1 MGFPENDSETSKMQ
15 LLQALSELQE
25 KVAGLER
32 ERGEHLLEQDLYRT
46 LANSSQV
53 GVYILQDR
61 KFQFVNPH
69 IAEYAGYRE
78 AEMVGMESLS
88 LIHPDDR
95 LLARKNAIRMLKGQ
109 RFSPYEFR
117 IITSEG
123 RIKWIMETST
133 PIYYK
138 GKRAVLGNSMNI
150 TGQKEARNRLEELEA
165 LESSILDAIPHAVV
179 GLHNRRFIF
188 ANNAVQA
195 VFGWLPE
202 ELIGRSVRLIYCND
216 ADYEEIARL
225 FYESLEKQRTYS
237 TEFPCRHKDG
247 HDLICLMRASR
258 IGERLTEGKIVVTY
272 EDITERKKAEKEL
285 EASREQMRNLS
296 IHLQSVREEERTRIA
311 REIHDELGQ
320 SLTAFKMDLS
330 WLGKRITSEK
340 LLRDKVKAMYGLV
353 DRTIESVHRIS
364 ADLRPGLLDDLGLV
378 AAMEW
383 QTKEF
388 SNRSGIACE
397 ADLDVEDLPLEKEL
411 ATAVFR
417 IFQETLTN
425 IARHANATRVFVR
438 LETRGDKV
446 ILEVADNG
454 RGITR
459 KQIND
464 PKSFGIMGMRE
475 RALLWGGDVHLIG
488 SRYKG
493 TTVTVTIPLRQE
505 GRDDQNTGR

>member
-1 MGFPENDSETSKMQ
+1 MEYPDSNSEMSKAQ
-15 LLQALSELQE
+15 LLKTLSDLRE
-25 KVAGLER
+25 KIAFLEK
-32 ERGEHLLEQDLYRT
+32 ERSEHLLEQDLYKT

-78 AEMVGMESLS
+78 EEMVGMESLS

-95 LLARKNAIRMLKGQ
+95 LTARKNAIRMLKGQ

-117 IITSEG
+117 IITGDG

-133 PIYYK
+133 PIYYR

-188 ANNAVQA
+188 ANNAVQD

-202 ELIGRSVRLIYCND
+202 ELIGRSVRLIYRND
-216 ADYEEIARL
+216 ADHDEIARR
-225 FYESLEKQRTYS
+225 FYDSLEKQRTYS

-247 HDLICLMRASR
+247 HEIICLMRASR
-258 IGERLTEGKIVVTY
+258 IGERLTERRIVVTY

-285 EASREQMRNLS
+285 EESREKMRNLS

-330 WLGKRITSEK
+330 WLGKRMTSEK
-340 LLRDKVKAMYGLV
+340 LLHDKIKAMSGLV

-383 QTKEF
+383 QAKEF
-388 SNRSGIACE
+388 SARSGIACE
-397 ADLDVEDLPLEKEL
+397 ADLEAEDVPLDKEP

-425 IARHANATRVFVR
+425 VARHSNATKVFVR
-438 LETRGDKV
+438 LETKGDKV
-446 ILEVADNG
+446 ILEVTDNG
-454 RGITR
+454 RGITQ

-475 RALLWGGDVHLIG
+475 RALLWGGDVQVIG
-488 SRYKG
+488 SRSRG
-493 TTVTVTIPLRQE
+493 TTVKVSIPLKSGE
-505 GRDDQNTGR
+505 KE

>member
-1 MGFPENDSETSKMQ
+1 MEFPEKDAET
-15 LLQALSELQE
+15 LEGRHLQVLSER
-25 KVAGLER
+25 KKKASGLEQ
-32 ERGEHLLEQDLYRT
+32 ERSEHHLEQDLYKT

-78 AEMVGMESLS
+78 DEMVGMESLS

-95 LLARKNAIRMLKGQ
+95 MLARKNAIRMLKGQ

-117 IITSEG
+117 IITSDG

-165 LESSILDAIPHAVV
+165 LESSILDAIPHGVV

-202 ELIGRSVRLIYCND
+202 ELIGRSVRLIYGSD
-216 ADYEEIARL
+216 ADYEEIARR
-225 FYESLEKQRTYS
+225 FYDSLEKQRTYS

-258 IGERLTEGKIVVTY
+258 IGERLTEGRIVVTY

-320 SLTAFKMDLS
+320 SLTAFKMDLF
-330 WLGKRITSEK
+330 WLGKRMTQEK
-340 LLRDKVKAMYGLV
+340 LLHDKIQAMSGLV

-383 QTKEF
+383 QAKEF
-388 SNRSGIACE
+388 SSRSGIACE
-397 ADLDVEDLPLEKEL
+397 ADLDAEEVPLEKDL
-411 ATAVFR
+411 ATAIFR

-425 IARHANATRVFVR
+425 IARHANATRVWVH
-438 LETRGDKV
+438 LETREGKV
-446 ILEVADNG
+446 ILEVTDNG
-454 RGITR
+454 RGISR
-459 KQIND
+459 KQVND

-475 RALLWGGDVHLIG
+475 RALLWGGDVQVSG
-488 SRYKG
+488 SRYRG
-493 TTVTVTIPLRQE
+493 TTVTVSIPLKSALKSGE
-505 GRDDQNTGR
+505 EE

>member
-1 MGFPENDSETSKMQ
+1 MAFPEKKAEVAKNP
-15 LLQALSELQE
+15 LHPALDELQKKGTGPVE
-25 KVAGLER
+25 
-32 ERGEHLLEQDLYRT
+32 EHSEHFLEQDLYQT

-78 AEMVGMESLS
+78 EDMVGMESFS

-95 LLARKNAIRMLKGQ
+95 RLARKNAIRMLKGQ

-117 IITSEG
+117 IITKEG
-123 RIKWIMETST
+123 RIKWIMETTT
-133 PIYYK
+133 PIYYQ

-188 ANNAVQA
+188 ANNAVQT

-202 ELIGRSVRLIYCND
+202 ELIGRSVRLIYCSD
-216 ADYEEIARL
+216 ADYDEIARL
-225 FYESLEKQRTYS
+225 FYDNLEKQRTYS

-247 HDLICLMRASR
+247 HDLICMMRASR
-258 IGERLTEGKIVVTY
+258 IGERLTEGRIVVTY
-272 EDITERKKAEKEL
+272 EDITERQKAEKEL

-296 IHLQSVREEERTRIA
+296 IHLQSVREEERARIA

-330 WLGKRITSEK
+330 WLVKRVTAEK
-340 LLRDKVKAMYGLV
+340 GLRDKIKAMSGLV

-397 ADLDVEDLPLEKEL
+397 AVLDAEEVPLEKDL
-411 ATAVFR
+411 ATAIFR

-425 IARHANATRVFVR
+425 IARHANATKVFIR
-438 LETRGDKV
+438 LEARGGNV

-459 KQIND
+459 KQLHD

-475 RALLWGGDVHLIG
+475 RALLWGGDVSVSG
-488 SRYKG
+488 SRERG
-493 TTVTVTIPLRQE
+493 TTVTVSIPLKSFLKGGSE
-505 GRDDQNTGR
+505 E

>member
-1 MGFPENDSETSKMQ
+1 MEFADRELEISKTE
-15 LLQALSELQE
+15 LLKTLSELQE
-25 KVAGLER
+25 KVAGLEK
-32 ERGEHLLEQDLYRT
+32 ERSEHLLDQELYKT

-78 AEMVGMESLS
+78 EEMVGMESLS

-117 IITSEG
+117 IITREG

-179 GLHNRRFIF
+179 GLHKRRFIF
-188 ANNAVQA
+188 ANNAVQD

-202 ELIGRSVRLIYCND
+202 ELIGRSVRLIYCSD
-216 ADYEEIARL
+216 ADYEEIARR
-225 FYESLEKQRTYS
+225 FYENLEEQRTYS
-237 TEFPCRHKDG
+237 TEFPCCHKDG

-272 EDITERKKAEKEL
+272 EDITERKEAEKEL
-285 EASREQMRNLS
+285 KASREQMRNLS

-320 SLTAFKMDLS
+320 SLTAFKMDLA
-330 WLGKRITSEK
+330 WMGKRMTQEK
-340 LLRDKVKAMYGLV
+340 LLRDKIKAMSKLV
-353 DRTIESVHRIS
+353 DQTIESVHRIS

-383 QTKEF
+383 QAKEF
-388 SNRSGIACE
+388 SSRSGIACE
-397 ADLDVEDLPLEKEL
+397 ADLDAEDVPMEKEL

-425 IARHANATRVFVR
+425 VARHANATKVFVHF
-438 LETRGDKV
+438 EARGGKV
-446 ILEVADNG
+446 ILTVADNG
-454 RGITR
+454 RGISR

-464 PKSFGIMGMRE
+464 PKSFGIMGMKE
-475 RALLWGGDVHLIG
+475 RALLWGGDVHMIG

-493 TTVTVTIPLRQE
+493 TTVTVSIPLRQE
-505 GRDDQNTGR
+505 GKDDQNPGC

>member
-1 MGFPENDSETSKMQ
+1 MELPEREEHTSENR
-15 LLQALSELQE
+15 LLQTVQELRE
-25 KVAGLER
+25 KIAELEK
-32 ERGEHLLEQDLYRT
+32 ERNDYLLEQDLYKT

-69 IAEYAGYRE
+69 IAEYAGYRVE
-78 AEMVGMESLS
+78 EMVGMESLS

-95 LLARKNAIRMLKGQ
+95 MLARKNAIRMLKGQ

-117 IITSEG
+117 IITREG
-123 RIKWIMETST
+123 RIRWIMETST
-133 PIYYK
+133 PVYYM

-188 ANNAVQA
+188 ANNAVQT
-195 VFGWLPE
+195 VFGWRPE
-202 ELIGRSVRLIYCND
+202 ELIGKSVRAIYCSD
-216 ADYEEIARL
+216 AEYDEIARR
-225 FYESLEKQRTYS
+225 FYDTLEKQRTYS

-247 HDLICLMRASR
+247 HDLICMMRASR
-258 IGERLTEGKIVVTY
+258 IGERLTEGRIVVTY
-272 EDITERKKAEKEL
+272 EDITESKKAEKEL
-285 EASREQMRNLS
+285 EASREKMRNLS
-296 IHLQSVREEERTRIA
+296 LHLQSVREEEQTHIA

-330 WLGKRITSEK
+330 WFGKRIAQEK
-340 LLRDKVKAMYGLV
+340 LLKDKIKSMSGLV
-353 DRTIESVHRIS
+353 DRTIESVRRIS
-364 ADLRPGLLDDLGLV
+364 ADLRPGLLDDLGLA

-388 SNRSGIACE
+388 AGRSGIACE
-397 ADLDVEDLPLEKEL
+397 ADLDAEDIPLEKEL
-411 ATAVFR
+411 ATAIFR

-425 IARHANATRVFVR
+425 IARHANATKVNVR
-438 LETRGDKV
+438 LETRDGRV

-475 RALLWGGDVHLIG
+475 RALLWGGDVQVTG

-493 TTVTVTIPLRQE
+493 TTVTVSIPLNPIP
-505 GRDDQNTGR
+505 DQR

>member
-1 MGFPENDSETSKMQ
+1 MEFPAKNAETAKNP
-15 LLQALSELQE
+15 LLQVLDELQE
-25 KVAGLER
+25 KMVRPEEER
-32 ERGEHLLEQDLYRT
+32 NEHLPEQDLYKT

-78 AEMVGMESLS
+78 EDMVGMESLS

-95 LLARKNAIRMLKGQ
+95 RLARKNAIRMLKGQ

-117 IITSEG
+117 IITREG

-133 PIYYK
+133 PIYYQ

-165 LESSILDAIPHAVV
+165 LESSILDAIPHGVV
-179 GLHNRRFIF
+179 GLHNRCFIF
-188 ANNAVQA
+188 ANNAVQT

-202 ELIGRSVRLIYCND
+202 ELIGKSVRLIYCSD
-216 ADYEEIARL
+216 ADCEEIARR
-225 FYESLEKQRTYS
+225 FYDNLEKQRTFS

-247 HDLICLMRASR
+247 HNLICMMRASR
-258 IGERLTEGKIVVTY
+258 IGERLTEGRIVVTY

-296 IHLQSVREEERTRIA
+296 IHLQSVREEERARIA

-330 WLGKRITSEK
+330 WLAKRVTSEK
-340 LLRDKVKAMYGLV
+340 LLRDKIKAMSGLV
-353 DRTIESVHRIS
+353 DQTIESVHRIS

-397 ADLDVEDLPLEKEL
+397 AILDAEEVPLEKDL
-411 ATAVFR
+411 ATAIFR

-425 IARHANATRVFVR
+425 VARHANATKVFVR
-438 LETRGDKV
+438 LEAKEGKV
-446 ILEVADNG
+446 VLEVADNG
-454 RGITR
+454 RGISR

-464 PKSFGIMGMRE
+464 PKSFGIIGMRE
-475 RALLWGGDVHLIG
+475 RALLWGGDVSVSA
-488 SRYKG
+488 SRYRG
-493 TTVTVTIPLRQE
+493 TTVTVSIPLKSGGE
-505 GRDDQNTGR
+505 E

>member
-1 MGFPENDSETSKMQ
+1 MEFPETETWTSKEQ
-15 LLQALSELQE
+15 LLQTLQE
-25 KVAGLER
+25 LREKIALLEK
-32 ERGEHLLEQDLYRT
+32 ERNGYLLEQDLYKT

-69 IAEYAGYRE
+69 IAEYAGYRIE
-78 AEMVGMESLS
+78 EMLGMESFS

-95 LLARKNAIRMLKGQ
+95 MLARKNAIRMLKGQ

-117 IITSEG
+117 IITGQG
-123 RIKWIMETST
+123 RIRWIMETST
-133 PIYYK
+133 PIYYR
-138 GKRAVLGNSMNI
+138 GKRAVLGNSMDI

-165 LESSILDAIPHAVV
+165 LEYSILDAIPHAVV

-188 ANNAVQA
+188 ANNAVQT

-202 ELIGRSVRLIYCND
+202 ELIGRSVRLIYCSD
-216 ADYEEIARL
+216 ADYDEIARR
-225 FYESLEKQRTYS
+225 FYDNLEKQRTYS

-247 HDLICLMRASR
+247 HDLICMMRASR
-258 IGERLTEGKIVVTY
+258 IGERLTEGRIVVTY
-272 EDITERKKAEKEL
+272 EDITESKKAEKEL
-285 EASREQMRNLS
+285 EESREKMRNLS
-296 IHLQSVREEERTRIA
+296 LHLQSVREEEQTRIA

-320 SLTAFKMDLS
+320 SLTALKMDLS
-330 WLGKRITSEK
+330 WLGKRVPAEK
-340 LLRDKVKAMYGLV
+340 LLKDKIKSMSGLA
-353 DRTIESVHRIS
+353 DRTIESVRRIS
-364 ADLRPGLLDDLGLV
+364 ADLRPGLLDDLGLA

-388 SNRSGIACE
+388 AGRSGIACE
-397 ADLDVEDLPLEKEL
+397 ADLDAEDIPLDKEL
-411 ATAVFR
+411 ATAIFR

-425 IARHANATRVFVR
+425 IARHANATKVNVR
-438 LETRGDKV
+438 LETKDGRV

-475 RALLWGGDVHLIG
+475 RALLWGGDVQVTG

-493 TTVTVTIPLRQE
+493 TTVTVSIPLSPIP
-505 GRDDQNTGR
+505 DQR

>member
-1 MGFPENDSETSKMQ
+1 MDFPKKDTEPARIQRRLTQSGM
-15 LLQALSELQE
+15 QE
-25 KVAGLER
+25 KAVRAEEER
-32 ERGEHLLEQDLYRT
+32 SGYLLEQDLYKT

-78 AEMVGMESLS
+78 EEMVGMESLS

-95 LLARKNAIRMLKGQ
+95 RLARKNAIRMLKGQ

-117 IITSEG
+117 IITGDG

-133 PIYYK
+133 PIYYR

-188 ANNAVQA
+188 ANNAVQT

-202 ELIGRSVRLIYCND
+202 ELIGRSVRLIYCSD
-216 ADYEEIARL
+216 EDCDKIARL
-225 FYESLEKQRTYS
+225 FYDNLEKHRTYS

-247 HDLICLMRASR
+247 HELICMMRASR
-258 IGERLTEGKIVVTY
+258 IGERLTEGRIVVTY
-272 EDITERKKAEKEL
+272 EDITERKRAEKEL

-296 IHLQSVREEERTRIA
+296 IHLQSVREEERARIA

-330 WLGKRITSEK
+330 WLGKRMAAEK
-340 LLRDKVKAMYGLV
+340 GLWDKIKAMSGLV
-353 DRTIESVHRIS
+353 DQTIESVHRIS

-383 QTKEF
+383 QAKDF
-388 SNRSGIACE
+388 SSRSGIICE
-397 ADLDVEDLPLEKEL
+397 ADLDAEEVPLEKDL
-411 ATAVFR
+411 ATAIFR

-425 IARHANATRVFVR
+425 VARHANATKVLVR
-438 LETRGDKV
+438 LETRGGKV
-446 ILEVADNG
+446 ILEVTDNG
-454 RGITR
+454 RGISR

-475 RALLWGGDVHLIG
+475 RALLWGGDVSVSG
-488 SRYKG
+488 SRYRG
-493 TTVTVTIPLRQE
+493 TTVTVSIPLKAALKSGGE
-505 GRDDQNTGR
+505 E